1 MAKRILLIDDDDG
14 IRDIV
19 KITLELLGGWTIL
32 TAVSGQEGLAL
43 ATDTSTQPPNAIL
56 LDVMMPG
63 QDGIETFKQLQAQP
77 RTQNIPVIFLTAKA
91 RNSERQKLMD
101 LGCAGTIIKPF
112 EVQTLVQDI
121 CQLLQ
126 W

>member
-1 MAKRILLIDDDDG
+1 MVKRILLIDDDDG

-19 KITLELLGGWTIL
+19 KITLEVLGGWNVT
-32 TAVSGQEGLAL
+32 TATSGPEGVAL
-43 ATDTSTQPPNAIL
+43 ATHSTDQPDAIL

-63 QDGIETFKQLQAQP
+63 QDGVETFQQLQSQP
-77 RTQNIPVIFLTAKA
+77 NLQAIPVIFLTAKA
-91 RNSERQKLMD
+91 RNSERQKLID

-112 EVQTLVQDI
+112 EVQTLVQEI
-121 CQLLQ
+121 CQLLH